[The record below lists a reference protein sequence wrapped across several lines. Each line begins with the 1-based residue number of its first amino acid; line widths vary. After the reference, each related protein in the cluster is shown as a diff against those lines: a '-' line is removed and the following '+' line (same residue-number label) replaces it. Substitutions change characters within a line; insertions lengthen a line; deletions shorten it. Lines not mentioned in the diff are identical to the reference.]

1 MRNRTTSIYRQAERL
16 ADLTK
21 TCIRNGNIPRAKKF
35 FAVAEK
41 RYRQGNNET
50 KNAVINVF
58 LVSVS
63 CFMELQKCSIHHLF
77 PASLKREYIR
87 QVNAS
92 CI

>member
-1 MRNRTTSIYRQAERL
+1 MSVYRQAERL

-21 TCIRNGNIPRAKKF
+21 TCIGNGNIPRAKKF

-41 RYRQGNNET
+41 CYRQGDNKT

-63 CFMELQKCSIHHLF
+63 GFMELHRCGIRRLF
-77 PASLKREYIR
+77 PALLKREYIR
-87 QVNAS
+87 RINAS